1 MNRIF
6 LSVILVFLV
15 TESAAYGQ
23 EIAHIKV
30 GPAEKVGPFDI
41 ETGEDEQS
49 SCYMTPTGKFCKS
62 EKPEK
67 PERPTK
73 PAKPR
78 KNFTPTIIR
87 KSNDR
92 IYMPSQYSCYMRQT
106 RKFCQNRHGKGIN
119 GRIVSTYDDRVAY
132 ETYSDGYQSGTTTV
146 FNQQGTLLQRIEY
159 KKGVREGEAVS
170 YYANG
175 NVEVIAHYKDGALN
189 GRLEQYDINGAL
201 LGRMTYKKGWFREG
215 YCKNEASDH
224 SMEERLHADYN
235 EVIPCGTEYE
245 E

>member
-6 LSVILVFLV
+6 LSVILCLLAS
-15 TESAAYGQ
+15 TA
-23 EIAHIKV
+23 IAHINETDDKLPDSAKKIV
-30 GPAEKVGPFDI
+30 PFD
-41 ETGEDEQS
+41 EKSSEAAQY
-49 SCYMTPTGKFCKS
+49 SCYVTPTGKFCKPN
-62 EKPEK
+62 KPTIPEK
-67 PERPTK
+67 PTK
-73 PAKPR
+73 PAGPR
-78 KNFTPTIIR
+78 KKHTPMIIR

-132 ETYSDGYQSGTTTV
+132 ETYFDGYQSGTTTV
-146 FNQQGTLLQRIEY
+146 FNQQGILLQRIEY
-159 KKGVREGEAVS
+159 KKGVRDGEAVS

-201 LGRMTYKKGWFREG
+201 VGRMTYKKGWFREG

-235 EVIPCGTEYE
+235 EVIPCGTAYE

>member
-6 LSVILVFLV
+6 LSVILGLLAID
-15 TESAAYGQ
+15 SAAYGHERTDIQ
-23 EIAHIKV
+23 IE
-30 GPAEKVGPFDI
+30 PAEKVGLWDKK
-41 ETGEDEQS
+41 TGKDEQS
-49 SCYMTPTGKFCKS
+49 SCYMTPTGKFCK
-62 EKPEK
+62 PEK
-67 PERPTK
+67 PERPSKPTK
-73 PAKPR
+73 PK
-78 KNFTPTIIR
+78 KNFIPRIVRGTSD
-87 KSNDR
+87 K
-92 IYMPSQYSCYMRQT
+92 IYMPDQYSCYMRQT

-132 ETYSDGYQSGTTTV
+132 ESYVDGYQTGVTSV
-146 FNQQGTLLQRIEY
+146 FNLQGLLLQRIEY
-159 KKGVREGEAVS
+159 KKGVRNGEAVS

-215 YCKNEASDH
+215 YCKNEASNH